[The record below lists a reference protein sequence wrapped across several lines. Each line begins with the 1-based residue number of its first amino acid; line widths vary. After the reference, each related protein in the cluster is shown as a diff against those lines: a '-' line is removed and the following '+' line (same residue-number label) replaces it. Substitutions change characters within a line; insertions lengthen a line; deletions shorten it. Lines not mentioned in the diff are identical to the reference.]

1 MKRSA
6 NPRNRHHH
14 GPPPQQGYGFPG
26 EPFSAFPQYQQQNT
40 NSNGF
45 AQNQNPFFNQN
56 AGSNTYSQNNQNP
69 FGQFQNTGGSSIG
82 SNLANNGMSGQV
94 SAANTDQQSYLT
106 AQGFGQK
113 NNGQSQ
119 SANFD
124 HFGNLQ
130 TSNAN
135 TGDFCILC
143 YMVA

>member
-14 GPPPQQGYGFPG
+14 HGPPPPQPGFGFPG
-26 EPFSAFPQYQQQNT
+26 QQQFNGFPQQYQQQNT
-40 NSNGF
+40 NGNSF
-45 AQNQNPFFNQN
+45 AQNQNPFSNQN
-56 AGSNTYSQNNQNP
+56 TGSNTYSQNNQNP

-82 SNLANNGMSGQV
+82 SNLANNGMSGQL

-124 HFGNLQ
+124 QFGNLQ

-135 TGDFCILC
+135 TGNF
-143 YMVA
+143 